1 MWELQPKTLYTFLSA
16 TEKTIKDKPAAV
28 QAFVTANI
36 EATRIMYTDKAKIMP
51 ILVKHTG
58 YPEKILSETF
68 DFLVKNCI
76 WDANS
81 GLGPERFNFTANLM
95 AKVGNIKEGKT
106 PKYEDIVDTTFA
118 KEGDRAARRMERP
131 GLPDGGLLGRL
142 QSRTGAA
149 LRWRRRALKSR
160 QRREGKTTMSV
171 AHQVHTGALA
181 DGATGGAAAAEE
193 DAVVGPAGAVSLRL
207 RRADPDRLANRR
219 ALHQSDLLHLSDRR
233 SRSPSTTLTVSGEL
247 PYFLGQSLEVM
258 VYGLSIAILV
268 GIPLAMAMAR
278 IRWLDWA
285 LDLPINALYAT
296 PWSRVVPLL
305 VLWFG
310 IYLKAKIIV
319 VFLFAVFPVLINT
332 YQGVRECDKNM
343 LEVAR
348 SFRSNEWRVW
358 QDVLL
363 PFAVPY
369 IIAGIRLAIGRGLIG
384 MIIAEFYTTISG
396 LGFMITRYANMF
408 EMDKTFV
415 PVIVLMVL
423 GVSLTTVLKWVG
435 RRIAPWS
442 HANR

>member
-1 MWELQPKTLYTFLSA
+1 
-16 TEKTIKDKPAAV
+16 IAV
-28 QAFVTANI
+28 AF
-36 EATRIMYTDKAKIMP
+36 YD
-51 ILVKHTG
+51 
-58 YPEKILSETF
+58 
-68 DFLVKNCI
+68 
-76 WDANS
+76 
-81 GLGPERFNFTANLM
+81 
-95 AKVGNIKEGKT
+95 
-106 PKYEDIVDTTFA
+106 
-118 KEGDRAARRMERP
+118 
-131 GLPDGGLLGRL
+131 
-142 QSRTGAA
+142 
-149 LRWRRRALKSR
+149 
-160 QRREGKTTMSV
+160 
-171 AHQVHTGALA
+171 
-181 DGATGGAAAAEE
+181 
-193 DAVVGPAGAVSLRL
+193 
-207 RRADPDRLANRR
+207 
-219 ALHQSDLLHLSDRR
+219 
-233 SRSPSTTLTVSGEL
+233 LTVSGEL
-247 PYFLGQSLEVM
+247 IYYLGQSLEVM
-258 VYGLSIAILV
+258 IYGLLAALVV
-268 GIPLAMAMAR
+268 GIPLGVAMAR

-296 PWSRVVPLL
+296 PLVAVVPLL

-396 LGFMITRYANMF
+396 LGFMVTRYANLF
-408 EMDKTFV
+408 EMDKVFV

-423 GVSLTTVLKWVG
+423 GVSLTSMLKWFG